1 MTEFQTEFTS
11 YMYVYLTCFGPL
23 LYITACAKV
32 ATLPPSSDVAE
43 VDMEEPAAAAED
55 SGGGGG
61 LV

>member
-1 MTEFQTEFTS
+1 MFI
-11 YMYVYLTCFGPL
+11 LTCFGPL

-43 VDMEEPAAAAED
+43 VDMVEPAAED

>member
-1 MTEFQTEFTS
+1 MFIC
-11 YMYVYLTCFGPL
+11 TCFGPL

-43 VDMEEPAAAAED
+43 VDMEEPTAAED

-61 LV
+61 GLV